1 MLEGAEAARR
11 RELQLRAY
19 APGGAL
25 TDAEAAELR
34 DLDARNLTAP
44 VVSPPITE
52 PTSARDDG
60 FRASALW
67 AGSSTRTES
76 PAEHAETPDVSESK
90 NVLPDEAPAAGRTTM
105 SLRRFPRRILLPV
118 VAVFAIVVGLVAGR
132 AIFSDHGPVMT
143 AEQQDTWARLQS
155 TTQYDAGSVELVG
168 SKDGVDVWKATQN
181 DGASDCLLLTRGR
194 GSPGLPGGTG
204 VNCLNPKTA
213 SGETLGASLTYVEKG
228 VEYSVWA
235 SSAEDIN
242 GNPFIAVQR
251 ESMSEEWDWRV
262 QYDEA
267 ELKTISAIEATGM
280 DGQTLSI
287 LGYDGDT
294 PVWLGFDSEPCI
306 VIVQPHD
313 VVTKKCGNLS
323 IGSPP
328 LELTVGD
335 STYSVLAGDMNS
347 PGSGNVL
354 TIYRAGGAAGGQG

>member
-1 MLEGAEAARR
+1 M
-11 RELQLRAY
+11 RAY
-19 APGGAL
+19 APGGSL

-44 VVSPPITE
+44 VIAPPVPE
-52 PTSARDDG
+52 PTPTRDDG
-60 FRASALW
+60 FRASALRTDPSTLK
-67 AGSSTRTES
+67 GSSV
-76 PAEHAETPDVSESK
+76 EHAEMPPASETP
-90 NVLPDEAPAAGRTTM
+90 NLPPDEVPAAGRTTM
-105 SLRRFPRRILLPV
+105 SLRSIPRRVIVPV
-118 VAVFAIVVGLVAGR
+118 VAVIAIVVGLLAGR
-132 AIFSDHGPVMT
+132 AMFGDHGPVMT
-143 AEQQDTWARLQS
+143 AEQQDTWVRLQS
-155 TTQYDAGSVELVG
+155 MTQYDAGSVELVG

-181 DGASDCLLLTRGR
+181 EGASECLLLTRDP

-213 SGETLGASLTYVEKG
+213 LGETLGASLTYVEKG
-228 VEYSVWA
+228 TEYSVWA

-251 ESMSEEWDWRV
+251 QSMSEEWDWHV
-262 QYDEA
+262 QYDKA
-267 ELKTISAIEATGM
+267 ELKTISVIEATGM
-280 DGQTLSI
+280 DGQSLSI

-294 PVWLGFDSEPCI
+294 PVWLGFESQPCI
-306 VIVQPHD
+306 VIVQPQD
-313 VVTKKCGNLS
+313 VVAKKCGNLAL
-323 IGSPP
+323 GSPP